1 MKRFLQLFVVG
12 LVVLG
17 WCGCGG
23 EFHEP
28 WREQK
33 LPSGKSVKIKSLQ
46 IAWGVEHDEPRHAER
61 DCFVLQ
67 FVYAA
72 PEAGDEARARQVE
85 GVFELI
91 RPISEQWGFATA
103 EIMAYS
109 TVEPSRHYDLFVF
122 QRNSD
127 GKWSSKLEHRF

>member
-1 MKRFLQLFVVG
+1 MRSSMRRMLQLSAIC
-12 LVVLG
+12 LVVLMSG
-17 WCGCGG
+17 GCGAG

-46 IAWGVEHDEPRHAER
+46 IAWGVEHDEPRQPEK

-72 PEAGDEARARQVE
+72 PEAGDDGHERE
-85 GVFELI
+85 SKEVFELI
-91 RPISEQWGFATA
+91 RSV
-103 EIMAYS
+103 S
-109 TVEPSRHYDLFVF
+109 
-122 QRNSD
+122 
-127 GKWSSKLEHRF
+127 